1 MQGSERA
8 PAGGDR
14 PGSGRLR
21 FDWWLSRAVRL
32 LGFGLIVWEL
42 AVDKAKNVLVLLV
55 GATFVNSPDI
65 LSVVRR
71 LVRTTKAED
80 QALEDA
86 IREQERVEREAR
98 DRSKGAE

>member
-1 MQGSERA
+1 
-8 PAGGDR
+8 
-14 PGSGRLR
+14 
-21 FDWWLSRAVRL
+21 VRL